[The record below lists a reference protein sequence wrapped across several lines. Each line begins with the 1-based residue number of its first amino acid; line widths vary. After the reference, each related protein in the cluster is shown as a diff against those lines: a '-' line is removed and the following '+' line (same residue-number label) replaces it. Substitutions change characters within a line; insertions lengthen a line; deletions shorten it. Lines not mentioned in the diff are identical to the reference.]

1 MSDLDDLTNPSSQ
14 SRGRGGGTST
24 NNPKSRQTFNPRRGP
39 FRRNGRFIVVGLL
52 AILLFAL
59 FSFRGVASFYTDYLW
74 FDALNLAS
82 VWSQVLGAKIVLTLI
97 FATVFF
103 ALMWLNLWIA
113 DRAAP
118 KYRPPGPEED
128 LVSRYH
134 EIVGNRYFLVRT
146 AVSLAFAAIASAGV
160 PAQWETWLLFVNSK
174 SFGVEDPQFNTDI
187 SFYVFRLP
195 FLSYVVGWAFAA
207 LVLMLI
213 VTSVAHYLNGSV
225 RVGVSGSSGE
235 RARPIVKVHLSA
247 ILAVLAL
254 VKAADY
260 WLARYELTTS
270 TRGVLDGAFYT
281 DVNAQLPALYLL
293 LAISLCAVVL
303 LVVNLWR
310 RGWTLPVLAV
320 GLWAFV
326 AIVVGGLYPAF
337 VQRFQVDPNE
347 TAREAGFAQRNI
359 NATREAF
366 GLTQMQI
373 NPFEYTEQLTPQQIR
388 DNAVTVQNARVLD
401 PITVHPTFER
411 FQAERGFYR
420 FLGQDALPGTNAIE
434 PTLDTDRYVVDGQL
448 RQVILGARELGGE
461 TEANWERRHVRVTHG
476 YGLAMASANATTAEG
491 RPDFLVSTI
500 TNDVDDS
507 IDLEFGVPQI
517 YHGEDMGG
525 YALVGASVDEVDYVA
540 NDGGDVLGN
549 YQGEAGVGLGGIVR
563 QFAFALRFGQIEPL
577 ISNFIDDDTRVIYI
591 RDVRER
597 VEKLAPF
604 LHFDSDV
611 YPVVVDGRVQYVI
624 DAYTTTDKY
633 PYSQRSENDLLTGGG
648 LAGPSFNYVRNSVK
662 AVVDAYDGDV
672 TFYVMPVDDPIVAAW
687 RSAFPSLFSDF
698 AEMPAELRDHLRYP
712 QDLFRVQTNMY
723 STYQIDDPVSL
734 LVGTER
740 WAVAQD
746 PGRSATSAGG
756 TAVLSTDAQGVVTSR
771 ERRVSPYYTL
781 LQLPG
786 EQEPSFVTLRS
797 FVPFDEN
804 DDRKELEAFMVGET
818 RADGSS
824 RLVTYELTN
833 STAPGPVLV
842 ASGIA
847 QTQEITTQL
856 TLLDQVGSQVDFS
869 DLVLLPIDNSILW
882 VRSLY
887 VSAEGTSVPNLEFV
901 IAAIVGETQQIGI
914 GRNLNEALQQ
924 IFPGEDFSDVV
935 GLAVGDV
942 NGSAVAVGDVGGQP
956 AVAGDSDV
964 QPSDGADVVTEL
976 DATLPTDLQELLTEL
991 DRQFRL
997 SQEALAAEPPRRGD
1011 WAAAQDRIDEL
1022 LGQFRALNLPSNG
1035 GP

>member
-1 MSDLDDLTNPSSQ
+1 MPEVDDISSPIDPI
-14 SRGRGGGTST
+14 
-24 NNPKSRQTFNPRRGP
+24 NPKGMNPKGGR
-39 FRRNGRFIVVGLL
+39 FSRNGRIIAVAVVAVFLLGLL
-52 AILLFAL
+52 SL
-59 FSFRGVASFYTDYLW
+59 RGVANFYTDYLW
-74 FDALNLAS
+74 FDALSLSS
-82 VWSQVLGAKIVLTLI
+82 VWRQVLGAKIILTLI
-97 FATVFF
+97 FGVVFF
-103 ALMWLNLWIA
+103 LLMWLNLLIA
-113 DRAAP
+113 DRSAP
-118 KYRPPGPEED
+118 KHRPPGPEEE
-128 LVSRYH
+128 LISRYH
-134 EIVGNRYFLVRT
+134 DVVRGRYFLVRT
-146 AVSLAFAAIASAGV
+146 VVSLLFAALAAAGV
-160 PAQWETWLLFVNSK
+160 PSQWEEWLLFVNRK
-174 SFGVEDPQFNTDI
+174 EFGVADPQFGADI
-187 SFYVFRLP
+187 GFYVFQLP

-207 LVLMLI
+207 FVVMLI
-213 VTSVAHYLNGSV
+213 VTAISHYLNGSV
-225 RVGVSGSSGE
+225 RISVIGGE
-235 RARPIVKVHLSA
+235 RARSIVKVHLSV
-247 ILAVLAL
+247 ILAVLA
-254 VKAADY
+254 VIKALDY

-281 DVNAQLPALYLL
+281 DINAQLPALYLL
-293 LAISLCAVVL
+293 MAISLCAVVL

-326 AIVVGGLYPAF
+326 AIVVGGIYPAF

-347 TAREAGFAQRNI
+347 TVREADFAQRNI
-359 NATREAF
+359 DATRHAF
-366 GLTQMQI
+366 GIEDMTVS
-373 NPFEYTEQLTPQQIR
+373 PFDYTEVVTPEQIR
-388 DNAVTVQNARVLD
+388 NNAVTIRNARVLD

-420 FLGQDALPGTNAIE
+420 FLGQDAVPQSEEIE
-434 PTLDTDRYVVDGQL
+434 PTLDTDRYVVDGEL
-448 RQVILGARELGGE
+448 RQVILGARELAGE
-461 TEANWERRHVRVTHG
+461 ATANWERRHVRVTHG

-507 IDLEFGVPQI
+507 IDLDFGVPQI
-517 YHGEDMGG
+517 YHGEDMSG
-525 YALVGASVDEVDYVA
+525 YALVGTTVDEVDYVA

-549 YQGEAGVGLGGIVR
+549 YQGSAGVGLGGFVR
-563 QFAFALRFGQIEPL
+563 QAAFALRFGQIEPL
-577 ISNFIDDDTRVIYI
+577 ISNFISNDTRVIFV

-597 VEKLAPF
+597 VETLAPF
-604 LHFDSDV
+604 LQYDSDV
-611 YPVVVDGRVQYVI
+611 YPVIVDGRIHYVI
-624 DAYTTTDKY
+624 DAYTTTDRY
-633 PYSQRSENDLLTGGG
+633 PYSQRSENSRLQSGG
-648 LAGPSFNYVRNSVK
+648 LAGPQFNYVRNSVK

-672 TFYVMPVDDPIVAAW
+672 SFYVMPVDDPIIEAW

-698 AEMPAELRDHLRYP
+698 AEMPEELKQHLRYP

-746 PGRSATSAGG
+746 PGRSVLAGG
-756 TAVLSTDAQGVVTSR
+756 TEEVSTDEQGVVSR
-771 ERRVSPYYTL
+771 REQRVNPYYTL

-786 EQEPSFVTLRS
+786 EQDSSFVTLRS

-818 RADGSS
+818 RPDGSS
-824 RLVTYELTN
+824 RLVTYELTS

-901 IAAIVGETQQIGI
+901 IVAIVGETQQIGI

-924 IFPGEDFSDVV
+924 LFPGEDFSDVV
-935 GLAVGDV
+935 GLAVGDA
-942 NGSAVAVGDVGGQP
+942 NGAGLAVDDGTAEVPTTADAPSTTVADDAP
-956 AVAGDSDV
+956 ATADTADRGSELPDTLAG
-964 QPSDGADVVTEL
+964 
-976 DATLPTDLQELLTEL
+976 LLTEL
-991 DRQFRL
+991 DRQFGL
-997 SQEALAAEPPRRGD
+997 SQEALAADPPRRSD

-1022 LGQFRALNLPSNG
+1022 LAQFRALSG
-1035 GP
+1035 

>member
-1 MSDLDDLTNPSSQ
+1 MAEVEDIL
-14 SRGRGGGTST
+14 
-24 NNPKSRQTFNPRRGP
+24 NPRRGR
-39 FRRNGRFIVVGLL
+39 FRRNGRIIAVAVVAAVIIGLL
-52 AILLFAL
+52 SL
-59 FSFRGVASFYTDYLW
+59 RGLASFYTDYLW
-74 FDALNLAS
+74 FEALDRAS
-82 VWSQVLGAKIVLTLI
+82 VWRQVLGAKIILTLI
-97 FATVFF
+97 FGAVFF
-103 ALMWLNLWIA
+103 VLMWLNLFIS
-113 DRAAP
+113 DRSAP
-118 KYRPPGPEED
+118 THRPPGPEEE
-128 LVSRYH
+128 LISKYH
-134 EIVGNRYFLVRT
+134 ATIGGRYFLLRT
-146 AVSLAFAAIASAGV
+146 VVSLLFALLAAAGV
-160 PAQWETWLLFVNSK
+160 PSQWEEWLLFVNRK
-174 SFGVEDPQFNTDI
+174 EFGVSDPQFGADVG
-187 SFYVFRLP
+187 FYVFQLP

-207 LVLMLI
+207 FVIMLI
-213 VTSVAHYLNGSV
+213 VTAISHYLNGSV
-225 RVGVSGSSGE
+225 RVSVVGGE
-235 RARPIVKVHLSA
+235 RAKPIVKVHLSA
-247 ILAVLAL
+247 ILAVLA
-254 VKAADY
+254 VIKALDY

-293 LAISLCAVVL
+293 IAISLCAVVL

-326 AIVVGGLYPAF
+326 AIVVGGIYPAF

-347 TAREAGFAQRNI
+347 TAREQQFAERNI
-359 NATREAF
+359 GATRHAF
-366 GLTQMQI
+366 GLEDMVVT
-373 NPFEYTEQLTPQQIR
+373 PFDYSENLSAEQIR

-401 PITVHPTFER
+401 PVTVHPTFER

-420 FLGQDALPGTNAIE
+420 FLGQDAIPGSGVLE
-434 PTLDTDRYVVDGQL
+434 PTLDTDRYVVDGEL
-448 RQVILGARELGGE
+448 RQVILGARELTVE
-461 TEANWERRHVRVTHG
+461 DTANWERQHVRVTHG
-476 YGLAMASANATTAEG
+476 YGLALASANATTDEG

-500 TNDVDDS
+500 TNEVDDS
-507 IDLEFGVPQI
+507 IELDFGVPQI

-525 YALVGASVDEVDYVA
+525 YSLVGTTVDEVDYVA

-549 YQGEAGVGLGGIVR
+549 YEGSAGVGIGGIVR
-563 QFAFALRFGQIEPL
+563 QLAFALRFGQIEPL
-577 ISNFIDDDTRVIYI
+577 ISNFIQDETRVIYV

-604 LHFDSDV
+604 LDYDSDV
-611 YPVVVDGRVQYVI
+611 YPVVFDGRIHYVI
-624 DAYTTTDKY
+624 DAYTTTDMY
-633 PYSQRSENDLLTGGG
+633 PYSQRSVNDRLRSGG
-648 LAGPSFNYVRNSVK
+648 LAGPRFNYVRNSVK

-672 TFYVMPVDDPIVAAW
+672 AFYVMPGDDPIVEAW

-698 AEMPAELRDHLRYP
+698 SEMPDELKQHLRYP

-723 STYQIDDPVSL
+723 ATYQIDNPVSL

-746 PGRSATSAGG
+746 PGRSVLAGG
-756 TAVLSTDAQGVVTSR
+756 TVETSTDAQGVVSFR
-771 ERRVSPYYTL
+771 EQRVSPYYTL
-781 LQLPG
+781 LQLPA
-786 EQEPSFVTLRS
+786 EDEPSFVTLRS

-833 STAPGPVLV
+833 SNAPGPVLV

-856 TLLDQVGSQVDFS
+856 TLLDQAGSQVDFS

-924 IFPGEDFSDVV
+924 LFPGEDFSDVV
-935 GLAVGDV
+935 GVALGDV
-942 NGSAVAVGDVGGQP
+942 NGAGVDAGPGGGDDAVGAP
-956 AVAGDSDV
+956 ATPDPDAASNPTQTADPGDPPVAGDDLPDNLV
-964 QPSDGADVVTEL
+964 DLLVEL
-976 DATLPTDLQELLTEL
+976 DL
-991 DRQFRL
+991 QFRL
-997 SQEALAAEPPRRGD
+997 SQEALAADPPRRSA

-1022 LGQFRALNLPSNG
+1022 FAQFRALNQ
-1035 GP
+1035 

>member
-1 MSDLDDLTNPSSQ
+1 MPSVDNNGGLNRPKSGASSSRPRNPKNPRDLNL
-14 SRGRGGGTST
+14 RGRRFG
-24 NNPKSRQTFNPRRGP
+24 
-39 FRRNGRFIVVGLL
+39 RNGRVIALGLAAVL
-52 AILLFAL
+52 IFGL
-59 FSFRGVASFYTDYLW
+59 FSLRGAASFYTDYLW
-74 FDALNLAS
+74 FAALNLAS
-82 VWSQVLGAKIVLTLI
+82 VWRQVLGAKIILTLI
-97 FATVFF
+97 FAVVFF
-103 ALMWLNLWIA
+103 ALMMLNLWIA
-113 DRAAP
+113 DRSAP
-118 KYRPPGPEED
+118 KIRPPGPEED
-128 LVSRYH
+128 LISRYH
-134 EIVGNRYFLVRT
+134 QAVRGRKMLVRIL
-146 AVSLAFAAIASAGV
+146 VSGLLAIIVSVGVASR
-160 PAQWETWLLFVNSK
+160 WETWLLFVNAK
-174 SFGVEDPQFNTDI
+174 EFGVADPQFNVDI
-187 SFYVFRLP
+187 GFYVFRLP
-195 FLSYVVGWAFAA
+195 FYTYLVSWAFAA
-207 LVLMLI
+207 FVLILFI
-213 VTSVAHYLNGSV
+213 TATAHYLNGSV
-225 RVGVSGSSGE
+225 RIMVTGGE
-235 RARPIVKVHLSA
+235 RAKPFVKVHLSA
-247 ILAVLAL
+247 ILAILAL
-254 VKAADY
+254 IKAADY

-293 LAISLCAVVL
+293 IAISLCAVVL

-347 TAREAGFAQRNI
+347 TAREAVFAQHNI
-359 NATREAF
+359 NATRRAF
-366 GLTQMQI
+366 GLDQMQI
-373 NPFEYTEQLTPQQIR
+373 NPFDYSEALTPEQIR
-388 DNAVTVQNARVLD
+388 ANAVTVKNARVLD

-420 FLGQDALPGTNAIE
+420 FLGQDAVPSTTAVE
-434 PTLDTDRYVVDGQL
+434 PTLDTDRYIVDGEL

-461 TEANWERRHVRVTHG
+461 TAANWERRHVRVTHG

-517 YHGEDMGG
+517 YHGEDMSG
-525 YALVGASVDEVDYVA
+525 YALVGATVDEVDYVA

-549 YQGEAGVGLGGIVR
+549 YGGSAGVGLNGFFR
-563 QFAFALRFGQIEPL
+563 QAAFALRFGQIEPL
-577 ISNFIDDDTRVIYI
+577 ISNFIDSNTRVIYV

-604 LHFDSDV
+604 LQYDSDV
-611 YPVVVDGRVQYVI
+611 YPVIVNGRIKYVL
-624 DAYTTTDKY
+624 DAYTTTNKY
-633 PYSQRSENDLLTGGG
+633 PYSQRSENASLISGG
-648 LAGPSFNYVRNSVK
+648 LSGPDFNYVRNSVK
-662 AVVDAYDGDV
+662 AVVDAYNGDV
-672 TFYVMPVDDPIVAAW
+672 NFYVMPVEDPIVAAW

-698 AEMPAELRDHLRYP
+698 AEMPIELRDHLRYP

-723 STYQIDDPVSL
+723 SNYQIDDPVSL

-746 PGRSATSAGG
+746 PGRSAASAGG
-756 TAVLSTDAQGVVTSR
+756 TAVSSIDEQGVVTTR
-771 ERRVSPYYTL
+771 ERRVNPYYTL

-869 DLVLLPIDNSILW
+869 DLVLLPIENSILW

-901 IAAIVGETQQIGI
+901 IAAVVGETQQIGI

-924 IFPGEDFSDVV
+924 LFPGEDFSDVV
-935 GLAVGDV
+935 GAAVGDV
-942 NGSAVAVGDVGGQP
+942 NGAALATSVDPNTTDTGQSSVTSTTSLPPASSATDAEL
-956 AVAGDSDV
+956 
-964 QPSDGADVVTEL
+964 PSSLREILVEI
-976 DATLPTDLQELLTEL
+976 

-997 SQEALAAEPPRRGD
+997 SKQALAADPPRRAD
-1011 WAAAQDRIDEL
+1011 WATAQDRIDEL
-1022 LGQFRALNLPSNG
+1022 LAQFRAAN
-1035 GP
+1035 

>member
-1 MSDLDDLTNPSSQ
+1 MADIEDIIHP
-14 SRGRGGGTST
+14 RKGRL
-24 NNPKSRQTFNPRRGP
+24 
-39 FRRNGRFIVVGLL
+39 RRNGRFIVL
-52 AILLFAL
+52 AVIVALLFGL
-59 FSFRGVASFYTDYLW
+59 FSLRGVASFYTDYLW
-74 FDALNLAS
+74 FDALNRAS
-82 VWSQVLGAKIVLTLI
+82 VWRQVLGAKIVLTLI
-97 FATVFF
+97 FGAFF
-103 ALMWLNLWIA
+103 FVVMWVNLLIS
-113 DRAAP
+113 DRSAP
-118 KYRPPGPEED
+118 THRPPGPEEE
-128 LVSRYH
+128 LISRYH
-134 EIVGNRYFLVRT
+134 AVVGGRYFLVRT
-146 AVSLAFAAIASAGV
+146 VVSFLFAAIAAAGV
-160 PAQWETWLLFVNSK
+160 PGQWEEWLLFVNRK
-174 SFGVEDPQFNTDI
+174 EFGISDPQFGADI
-187 SFYVFRLP
+187 GFYVFQLP

-207 LVLMLI
+207 FVIMLI
-213 VTSVAHYLNGSV
+213 VTALSHYLNGSV
-225 RVGVSGSSGE
+225 RVSVIGGE
-235 RARPIVKVHLSA
+235 RAKPIVKVHLSA

-254 VKAADY
+254 IKAADY

-293 LAISLCAVVL
+293 IAISLCAVVL

-326 AIVVGGLYPAF
+326 AIVVGGIYPAF

-347 TAREAGFAQRNI
+347 TAREADFADRNI
-359 NATREAF
+359 EATRHAF
-366 GLTQMQI
+366 GLEGMTVT
-373 NPFEYTEQLTPQQIR
+373 PFDYSEVLTPEQIR
-388 DNAVTVQNARVLD
+388 ANAVTVQNARILD
-401 PITVHPTFER
+401 PVTVHPTFER

-420 FLGQDALPGTNAIE
+420 FLGEDALPGTGALE
-434 PTLDTDRYVVDGQL
+434 PTLDTDRYVVDGEL
-448 RQVILGARELGGE
+448 RQVILGARELAGE
-461 TEANWERRHVRVTHG
+461 DTANWERRHVRVTHG
-476 YGLAMASANATTAEG
+476 YGLAMASANATTDEG

-500 TNDVDDS
+500 TNDVDDA
-507 IDLEFGVPQI
+507 IELDFGVPQI

-525 YALVGASVDEVDYVA
+525 YSLVGTTVDEVDYVA

-549 YQGEAGVGLGGIVR
+549 YGGSAGVELGGIVR
-563 QFAFALRFGQIEPL
+563 QLAFALRFGQIEPL
-577 ISNFIDDDTRVIYI
+577 ISNFINNDTRVIYV
-591 RDVRER
+591 RDVRDR

-604 LHFDSDV
+604 LQYDSDV
-611 YPVVVDGRVQYVI
+611 YPVIFDDRIHYVI

-633 PYSQRSENDLLTGGG
+633 PYSQRSENDRLQRGG
-648 LAGPSFNYVRNSVK
+648 LSGPRFNYVRNSVK

-672 TFYVMPVDDPIVAAW
+672 SFYVMPVDDPIIEAW

-698 AEMPAELRDHLRYP
+698 SEMPDELKDHLRYP

-723 STYQIDDPVSL
+723 STYQIENPVSL

-746 PGRSATSAGG
+746 PGRSVGAGG
-756 TAVLSTDAQGVVTSR
+756 TFESSVDEQGIVTVR
-771 ERRVSPYYTL
+771 EQRVSPYYTL

-786 EQEPSFVTLRS
+786 EDDPSFVTLRS
-797 FVPFDEN
+797 FVPYDEN

-818 RADGSS
+818 LSDGSS
-824 RLVTYELTN
+824 RLLTYELTS

-869 DLVLLPIDNSILW
+869 DLVMLPIDNSILW

-924 IFPGEDFSDVV
+924 LFPGEDFSDIV
-935 GLAVGDV
+935 GEALGDV
-942 NGSAVAVGDVGGQP
+942 NGDFRDGDRD
-956 AVAGDSDV
+956 AGDTGDTDG
-964 QPSDGADVVTEL
+964 PATADPDGAETPEPDDTPSSVDETPETPE
-976 DATLPTDLQELLTEL
+976 TLVELLTEL

-997 SQEALAAEPPRRGD
+997 SQEALAADPPQRSA

-1022 LGQFRALNLPSNG
+1022 LAQFRSLVADG
-1035 GP
+1035 

>member
-1 MSDLDDLTNPSSQ
+1 MAEVEDII
-14 SRGRGGGTST
+14 
-24 NNPKSRQTFNPRRGP
+24 NPRKGRL
-39 FRRNGRFIVVGLL
+39 RRNGRFIVLAVIVALLFGLL
-52 AILLFAL
+52 SL
-59 FSFRGVASFYTDYLW
+59 RGVASFYTDYLW
-74 FDALNLAS
+74 FDALNRAS
-82 VWSQVLGAKIVLTLI
+82 VWRQVLGAKIVLTLI
-97 FATVFF
+97 FGAFF
-103 ALMWLNLWIA
+103 FVLMWMNLLIS
-113 DRAAP
+113 DRSAP
-118 KYRPPGPEED
+118 THRPPGPEEE
-128 LVSRYH
+128 LISRYH
-134 EIVGNRYFLVRT
+134 AVVGGRYLLVRT
-146 AVSLAFAAIASAGV
+146 VVSFLFALIAAAGV
-160 PAQWETWLLFVNSK
+160 PSQWEEWLLFVNRK
-174 SFGVEDPQFNTDI
+174 EFGISDPQFGADI
-187 SFYVFRLP
+187 GFYVFQLP

-207 LVLMLI
+207 FVIMLI
-213 VTSVAHYLNGSV
+213 VTALSHYLNGSV
-225 RVGVSGSSGE
+225 RVSVIGGE
-235 RARPIVKVHLSA
+235 RAKPIVKVHLSA

-254 VKAADY
+254 IKAADY

-281 DVNAQLPALYLL
+281 GVNAQLPALYLL
-293 LAISLCAVVL
+293 IAISLCAVVL

-326 AIVVGGLYPAF
+326 AIVVGGIYPAF

-347 TAREAGFAQRNI
+347 TAREADFADRNI
-359 NATREAF
+359 EATRHAF
-366 GLTQMQI
+366 GLEGMAV
-373 NPFEYTEQLTPQQIR
+373 NPFDYSEVLTPEQIR
-388 DNAVTVQNARVLD
+388 ANAVTVQNARILD
-401 PITVHPTFER
+401 PVTVHPTFER

-420 FLGQDALPGTNAIE
+420 FLGEDALPGTGALE
-434 PTLDTDRYVVDGQL
+434 PTLDTDRYVVDGEL
-448 RQVILGARELGGE
+448 RQVILGARELAGE
-461 TEANWERRHVRVTHG
+461 DTANWERRHVRVTHG
-476 YGLAMASANATTAEG
+476 YGLAMASANATTDEG

-507 IDLEFGVPQI
+507 IDLDFGVPQI

-525 YALVGASVDEVDYVA
+525 YSLVGTTVDEVDYVA

-549 YQGEAGVGLGGIVR
+549 YEGSAGVKLGGIVR
-563 QFAFALRFGQIEPL
+563 QLAFALRFGQIEPL
-577 ISNFIDDDTRVIYI
+577 ISNFINDDTRVIYV
-591 RDVRER
+591 RDVRDR

-604 LHFDSDV
+604 LQYDSDV
-611 YPVVVDGRVQYVI
+611 YPVIFDDRIHYVI

-633 PYSQRSENDLLTGGG
+633 PYSQRSENDRLDRGG
-648 LAGPSFNYVRNSVK
+648 LAGPRFNYVRNSVK

-672 TFYVMPVDDPIVAAW
+672 SFYVMPVDDPIIEAW

-698 AEMPAELRDHLRYP
+698 SEMPDELKDHLRYP

-723 STYQIDDPVSL
+723 STYQIENPVSL

-746 PGRSATSAGG
+746 PGRSVGAGG
-756 TAVLSTDAQGVVTSR
+756 TFESSVDEQGIVTVR
-771 ERRVSPYYTL
+771 EQRVSPYYTL

-786 EQEPSFVTLRS
+786 EDDPSFVTLRS

-818 RADGSS
+818 RPDGSS
-824 RLVTYELTN
+824 RLVTYELTS

-869 DLVLLPIDNSILW
+869 DLVMLPIDNSILW

-924 IFPGEDFSDVV
+924 LFPGEDFSDVV
-935 GLAVGDV
+935 GEALGDV
-942 NGSAVAVGDVGGQP
+942 NGEFGEGDGD
-956 AVAGDSDV
+956 AGDAGGPDGPATADPDDDPTTEPGDT
-964 QPSDGADVVTEL
+964 PSAGEETPETPE
-976 DATLPTDLQELLTEL
+976 TLVELLTEL

-997 SQEALAAEPPRRGD
+997 SQEALAADPPQRSA

-1022 LGQFRALNLPSNG
+1022 LAQFRSLVADG
-1035 GP
+1035 

>member
-1 MSDLDDLTNPSSQ
+1 MAEVEDII
-14 SRGRGGGTST
+14 
-24 NNPKSRQTFNPRRGP
+24 NPRKGRL
-39 FRRNGRFIVVGLL
+39 RRNGRFIVLAVIVALLFGLL
-52 AILLFAL
+52 SL
-59 FSFRGVASFYTDYLW
+59 RGVASFYTDYLW
-74 FDALNLAS
+74 FDALNRAS
-82 VWSQVLGAKIVLTLI
+82 VWRQVLGAKIVLTLI
-97 FATVFF
+97 FGAFF
-103 ALMWLNLWIA
+103 FVLMWMNLLIS
-113 DRAAP
+113 DRSAP
-118 KYRPPGPEED
+118 THRPPGPEEE
-128 LVSRYH
+128 LISRYH
-134 EIVGNRYFLVRT
+134 AVVGGRYLLVRT
-146 AVSLAFAAIASAGV
+146 VVSFLFALIAAAGV
-160 PAQWETWLLFVNSK
+160 PSQWEEWLLFVNRK
-174 SFGVEDPQFNTDI
+174 EFGISDPQFGADI
-187 SFYVFRLP
+187 GFYVFQLP

-207 LVLMLI
+207 FVIMLI
-213 VTSVAHYLNGSV
+213 VTALSHYLNGSV
-225 RVGVSGSSGE
+225 RVSVIGGE
-235 RARPIVKVHLSA
+235 RAKPIVKVHLSA

-254 VKAADY
+254 IKAADY

-293 LAISLCAVVL
+293 IAISLCAVVL

-326 AIVVGGLYPAF
+326 AIVVGGIYPAF

-347 TAREAGFAQRNI
+347 TAREADFADRNI
-359 NATREAF
+359 EATRHAF
-366 GLTQMQI
+366 GLEGMAV
-373 NPFEYTEQLTPQQIR
+373 NPFDYSEVLTPEQIR
-388 DNAVTVQNARVLD
+388 ANAVTVQNARILD
-401 PITVHPTFER
+401 PVTVHPTFER

-420 FLGQDALPGTNAIE
+420 FLGEDALPGTGALE
-434 PTLDTDRYVVDGQL
+434 PTLDTDRYVVDGEL
-448 RQVILGARELGGE
+448 RQVILGARELAGE
-461 TEANWERRHVRVTHG
+461 DTANWERRHVRVTHG
-476 YGLAMASANATTAEG
+476 YGLAMASANATTDEG

-507 IDLEFGVPQI
+507 IDLDFGVPQI

-525 YALVGASVDEVDYVA
+525 YSLVGTTVDEVDYVA

-549 YQGEAGVGLGGIVR
+549 YEGSAGVKLGGIVR
-563 QFAFALRFGQIEPL
+563 QLAFSLRFGQIEPL
-577 ISNFIDDDTRVIYI
+577 ISNFINDDTRVIYV
-591 RDVRER
+591 RDVRDR

-604 LHFDSDV
+604 LQYDSDV
-611 YPVVVDGRVQYVI
+611 YPVIFDDRIHYVI

-633 PYSQRSENDLLTGGG
+633 PYSQRSENDRLDRGG
-648 LAGPSFNYVRNSVK
+648 LAGPRFNYVRNSVK

-672 TFYVMPVDDPIVAAW
+672 SFYVMPVDDPIIEAW

-698 AEMPAELRDHLRYP
+698 SEMPDELKDHLRYP

-723 STYQIDDPVSL
+723 STYQIENPVSL

-746 PGRSATSAGG
+746 PGRSVGAGG
-756 TAVLSTDAQGVVTSR
+756 TFESSVDEQGIVTVR
-771 ERRVSPYYTL
+771 EQRVSPYYTL

-786 EQEPSFVTLRS
+786 EDDPSFVTLRS

-818 RADGSS
+818 RPDGSS
-824 RLVTYELTN
+824 RLVTYELTS

-869 DLVLLPIDNSILW
+869 DLVMLPIDNSILW

-924 IFPGEDFSDVV
+924 LFPGEDFSDVV
-935 GLAVGDV
+935 GEALGDV
-942 NGSAVAVGDVGGQP
+942 NGEFGEGDGD
-956 AVAGDSDV
+956 AGDAGGPDGPATADPDDDPTTEPGDT
-964 QPSDGADVVTEL
+964 PSAGEETPETPE
-976 DATLPTDLQELLTEL
+976 TLVELLTEL

-997 SQEALAAEPPRRGD
+997 SQEALAADPPQRSA

-1022 LGQFRALNLPSNG
+1022 LAQFRSLVADG
-1035 GP
+1035 

>member
-1 MSDLDDLTNPSSQ
+1 MAEVEDIL
-14 SRGRGGGTST
+14 
-24 NNPKSRQTFNPRRGP
+24 NPRRRW
-39 FRRNGRFIVVGLL
+39 FRRNGRFVALGAVAVLFIGLL
-52 AILLFAL
+52 SL
-59 FSFRGVASFYTDYLW
+59 RGVASFYTDYLW
-74 FDALNLAS
+74 FDALDRAS
-82 VWSQVLGAKIVLTLI
+82 VWRQVLGAKIILTLI
-97 FATVFF
+97 FGAFF
-103 ALMWLNLWIA
+103 FVLMWLNLFIS

-118 KYRPPGPEED
+118 THRPPGPEEEMI
-128 LVSRYH
+128 SRYH
-134 EIVGNRYFLVRT
+134 AVVGGHYFLVRT
-146 AVSLAFAAIASAGV
+146 AVSLVFSVMAAAGV
-160 PAQWETWLLFVNSK
+160 SSQWEEWLLFTNRK
-174 SFGVEDPQFNTDI
+174 EFGISDAQFGADLG
-187 SFYVFRLP
+187 FYIFQLP

-207 LVLMLI
+207 FVIMLI
-213 VTSVAHYLNGSV
+213 VTAISHYLNGSV
-225 RVGVSGSSGE
+225 RISVIGGE
-235 RARPIVKVHLSA
+235 RAKSIVKVHLSV

-254 VKAADY
+254 IRALDY

-293 LAISLCAVVL
+293 IAISLCAVVL

-326 AIVVGGLYPAF
+326 AIVVGGIYPAF

-347 TAREAGFAQRNI
+347 TAREADFAERNI
-359 NATREAF
+359 KATRQAF
-366 GLTQMQI
+366 GLEEMAVS
-373 NPFEYTEQLTPQQIR
+373 PFDYSESLTPEQIR
-388 DNAVTVQNARVLD
+388 NNAVTIQNARVLD
-401 PITVHPTFER
+401 PLTVHPTFER

-420 FLGQDALPGTNAIE
+420 FLGEDALPGTGALE
-434 PTLDTDRYVVDGQL
+434 PTLDTDRYMVDGEL
-448 RQVILGARELGGE
+448 RQVILGARELAGE
-461 TEANWERRHVRVTHG
+461 DTANWERRHVRVTHG
-476 YGLAMASANATTAEG
+476 YGLAMASANATTDEG

-507 IDLEFGVPQI
+507 IELDFDVPQI

-525 YALVGASVDEVDYVA
+525 YSLVGTTVDEVDYVA

-549 YQGEAGVGLGGIVR
+549 YGGSAGVELGGVFR
-563 QFAFALRFGQIEPL
+563 QVAFALRFGQIEPL
-577 ISNFIDDDTRVIYI
+577 ISNFVDSDTRVIYV
-591 RDVRER
+591 RDVRDR

-604 LHFDSDV
+604 LKYDSDV
-611 YPVVVDGRVQYVI
+611 YPVILEGRVHYVI

-633 PYSQRSENDLLTGGG
+633 PYAQRSENDRLQRGG
-648 LAGPSFNYVRNSVK
+648 LSGPRFNYVRNSVK

-672 TFYVMPVDDPIVAAW
+672 SFYVMPVEDPIIEAW

-698 AEMPAELRDHLRYP
+698 SEMPDELKDHLRYP

-723 STYQIDDPVSL
+723 STYQIENPVSL

-746 PGRSATSAGG
+746 PGRSVLAGG
-756 TAVLSTDAQGVVTSR
+756 TLESQIDEQGVVSFR
-771 ERRVSPYYTL
+771 EQRVSPYYTL

-786 EQEPSFVTLRS
+786 EDDPSFVTLRS

-924 IFPGEDFSDVV
+924 LFPGEDFSDVV
-935 GLAVGDV
+935 G
-942 NGSAVAVGDVGGQP
+942 VAVGDVSSVDGVGGEGVEDRP
-956 AVAGDSDV
+956 GLVDSDGSPVVDDIGDSEDPPV
-964 QPSDGADVVTEL
+964 LGDEL
-976 DATLPTDLQELLTEL
+976 PDTLVDLLVEL

-997 SQEALAAEPPRRGD
+997 SQEALAADPPQRTA

-1022 LGQFRALNLPSNG
+1022 LAQFRALTE
-1035 GP
+1035 

>member
-1 MSDLDDLTNPSSQ
+1 MAEVEDIINP
-14 SRGRGGGTST
+14 RGG
-24 NNPKSRQTFNPRRGP
+24 R
-39 FRRNGRFIVVGLL
+39 FRRNGRFIVL
-52 AILLFAL
+52 AVVVALLFGL
-59 FSFRGVASFYTDYLW
+59 FSLRGVASFYTDYLW
-74 FDALNLAS
+74 FDALDRAS
-82 VWSQVLGAKIVLTLI
+82 VWRQVLGAKIVLTLI
-97 FATVFF
+97 FGAFF
-103 ALMWLNLWIA
+103 FVLMWMNLLIS
-113 DRAAP
+113 DRSAP
-118 KYRPPGPEED
+118 THRPPGPEEE
-128 LVSRYH
+128 LIARYH
-134 EIVGNRYFLVRT
+134 TAIGGRYFLVRT
-146 AVSLAFAAIASAGV
+146 VVSFLFALVASAGV
-160 PAQWETWLLFVNSK
+160 PSQWEEWLLFVNRK
-174 SFGVEDPQFNTDI
+174 EFGISDPQFGADI
-187 SFYVFRLP
+187 GFYVFQLP
-195 FLSYVVGWAFAA
+195 FLSYVVGWTFAA
-207 LVLMLI
+207 FVIVLI
-213 VTSVAHYLNGSV
+213 VTALSHYLNGSV
-225 RVGVSGSSGE
+225 RISVIGGE
-235 RARPIVKVHLSA
+235 RAKPIVKVHLSA
-247 ILAVLAL
+247 ILAVLA
-254 VKAADY
+254 VTKALDY

-293 LAISLCAVVL
+293 IAISLCAVVL

-326 AIVVGGLYPAF
+326 AIVVGGIYPAF

-347 TAREAGFAQRNI
+347 TAREADFADRNI
-359 NATREAF
+359 EATRHAF
-366 GLTQMQI
+366 GLEDMTVS
-373 NPFEYTEQLTPQQIR
+373 PFDYSEVLTPDQIR
-388 DNAVTVQNARVLD
+388 ANAVTVQNARILD
-401 PITVHPTFER
+401 PVTVHPTFER

-420 FLGQDALPGTNAIE
+420 FLGEDALPGTGSLE
-434 PTLDTDRYVVDGQL
+434 PTLDTDRYIVDGEV
-448 RQVILGARELGGE
+448 RQVILGARELAGE
-461 TEANWERRHVRVTHG
+461 DTANWERRHVRVTHG
-476 YGLAMASANATTAEG
+476 YGLAMASANATTDEG

-507 IDLEFGVPQI
+507 VELDFGVPQI

-525 YALVGASVDEVDYVA
+525 YALVGTTVDEVDYVA
-540 NDGGDVLGN
+540 NDGGDVLGS
-549 YQGEAGVGLGGIVR
+549 YEGSAGVKLGGIVR
-563 QFAFALRFGQIEPL
+563 QLAFSLRFGQIEPL
-577 ISNFIDDDTRVIYI
+577 ISNFINNDTRVIYV
-591 RDVRER
+591 RDVRDR

-604 LHFDSDV
+604 LQYDSDV
-611 YPVVVDGRVQYVI
+611 YPVIFDDRIHYVI

-633 PYSQRSENDLLTGGG
+633 PYSQRSENDRLQRGG
-648 LAGPSFNYVRNSVK
+648 LAGPRFNYVRNSVK

-672 TFYVMPVDDPIVAAW
+672 AFYVMPVEDPIIEAW

-698 AEMPAELRDHLRYP
+698 SEMPDELKEHLRYP

-723 STYQIDDPVSL
+723 STYQIENPVSL

-746 PGRSATSAGG
+746 PGRSVGAGG
-756 TAVLSTDAQGVVTSR
+756 TFESSVDEQGVVTVR
-771 ERRVSPYYTL
+771 EQRVSPYYTL

-786 EQEPSFVTLRS
+786 EDEPAFVTLRS
-797 FVPFDEN
+797 FVPYDEN

-818 RADGSS
+818 RPDGSS
-824 RLVTYELTN
+824 RLVTYELTS

-869 DLVLLPIDNSILW
+869 DLVMLPIDNSILW

-924 IFPGEDFSDVV
+924 LFPGEDFSDIV
-935 GLAVGDV
+935 GEALGDV
-942 NGSAVAVGDVGGQP
+942 NGAGSADSDGDTGEPDRP
-956 AVAGDSDV
+956 ATADPDDSDSGTPDDSPDPDDAPSAGDET
-964 QPSDGADVVTEL
+964 PE
-976 DATLPTDLQELLTEL
+976 TLVELLTEL

-997 SQEALAAEPPRRGD
+997 SQEALAADPPQRSA

-1022 LGQFRALNLPSNG
+1022 LAQFRELASG
-1035 GP
+1035 G

>member
-1 MSDLDDLTNPSSQ
+1 MAEVEDII
-14 SRGRGGGTST
+14 
-24 NNPKSRQTFNPRRGP
+24 NPRKGRL
-39 FRRNGRFIVVGLL
+39 RRNGRFIVLAVIVALLFGLL
-52 AILLFAL
+52 SL
-59 FSFRGVASFYTDYLW
+59 RGVASFYTDYLW
-74 FDALNLAS
+74 FDALNRAS
-82 VWSQVLGAKIVLTLI
+82 VWRQVLGAKIVLTLI
-97 FATVFF
+97 FGAFF
-103 ALMWLNLWIA
+103 FVLMWMNLLIS
-113 DRAAP
+113 DRSAP
-118 KYRPPGPEED
+118 THRPPGPEEE
-128 LVSRYH
+128 LISRYH
-134 EIVGNRYFLVRT
+134 AVVGGRYLLVRT
-146 AVSLAFAAIASAGV
+146 VVSFLFALIAAAGV
-160 PAQWETWLLFVNSK
+160 PSQWEEWLLFVNRK
-174 SFGVEDPQFNTDI
+174 EFGISDPQFGADI
-187 SFYVFRLP
+187 GFYVFQLP

-207 LVLMLI
+207 FVIMLI
-213 VTSVAHYLNGSV
+213 VTALSHYLNGSV
-225 RVGVSGSSGE
+225 RVSVIGGE
-235 RARPIVKVHLSA
+235 RAKPIVKVHLSA

-254 VKAADY
+254 IKAADY

-293 LAISLCAVVL
+293 IAISLCAVVL

-326 AIVVGGLYPAF
+326 AIVVGGIYPAF

-347 TAREAGFAQRNI
+347 TAREADFADRNI
-359 NATREAF
+359 EATRHAF
-366 GLTQMQI
+366 GLEGMAV
-373 NPFEYTEQLTPQQIR
+373 NPFDYSEVLTPEQIR
-388 DNAVTVQNARVLD
+388 ANAVTVQNARILD
-401 PITVHPTFER
+401 PVTVHPTFER

-420 FLGQDALPGTNAIE
+420 FLGEDALPGTGALE
-434 PTLDTDRYVVDGQL
+434 PTLDTDRYVVDGEL
-448 RQVILGARELGGE
+448 RQVILGARELAGE
-461 TEANWERRHVRVTHG
+461 DTANWERRHVRVTHG
-476 YGLAMASANATTAEG
+476 YGLAMASANATTDEG

-507 IDLEFGVPQI
+507 IDLDFGVPQI

-525 YALVGASVDEVDYVA
+525 YSLVGTTVDEVDYVA

-549 YQGEAGVGLGGIVR
+549 YEGSAGVKLGGIVR
-563 QFAFALRFGQIEPL
+563 QLAFALRFGQIEPL
-577 ISNFIDDDTRVIYI
+577 ISNFINNDTRVIYV
-591 RDVRER
+591 RDVRDR

-604 LHFDSDV
+604 LQYDSDV
-611 YPVVVDGRVQYVI
+611 YPVIFDDRIHYVI

-633 PYSQRSENDLLTGGG
+633 PYSQRSENDRLDRGG
-648 LAGPSFNYVRNSVK
+648 LAGPRFNYVRNSVK

-672 TFYVMPVDDPIVAAW
+672 SFYVMPVDDPIIEAW

-698 AEMPAELRDHLRYP
+698 SEMPDELKDHLRYP

-723 STYQIDDPVSL
+723 STYQIENPVSL

-746 PGRSATSAGG
+746 PGRSVGAGG
-756 TAVLSTDAQGVVTSR
+756 TFESSVDEQGIVTVR
-771 ERRVSPYYTL
+771 EQRVSPYYTL

-786 EQEPSFVTLRS
+786 EDDPSFVTLRS

-818 RADGSS
+818 RPDGSS
-824 RLVTYELTN
+824 RLVTYELTS

-869 DLVLLPIDNSILW
+869 DLVMLPIDNSILW

-924 IFPGEDFSDVV
+924 LFPGEDFSDVV
-935 GLAVGDV
+935 GEALGDV
-942 NGSAVAVGDVGGQP
+942 NGEFGEGDGD
-956 AVAGDSDV
+956 AGDAGGPDGPATADPDDDPPTEPGDT
-964 QPSDGADVVTEL
+964 PSAGEETPETPE
-976 DATLPTDLQELLTEL
+976 TLVELLTEL

-997 SQEALAAEPPRRGD
+997 SQEALAADPPQRSA

-1022 LGQFRALNLPSNG
+1022 LAQFRFLVADG
-1035 GP
+1035 